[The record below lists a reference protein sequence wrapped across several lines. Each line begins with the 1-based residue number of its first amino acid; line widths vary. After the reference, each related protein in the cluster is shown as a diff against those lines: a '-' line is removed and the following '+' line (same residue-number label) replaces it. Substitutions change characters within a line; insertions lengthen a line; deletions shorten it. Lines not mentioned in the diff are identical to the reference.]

1 MAEPHDVLN
10 ALAPEEARAALT
22 RCCGSTRWV
31 EGMLARRPFASTAE
45 LRADADELW
54 WSLGP
59 EDFLEAFAAHP
70 RIGVRTTT
78 DAWARQEQSSVGAAG
93 AELRAALAEAN
104 DRYLRRFGHI
114 FIVYA
119 TGKTAA
125 EMLGL
130 LEARMP
136 NDPDHELSIA
146 AGEQA
151 KITQLRL
158 EKLAS

>member
-1 MAEPHDVLN
+1 MPEPHELVNGLPPD
-10 ALAPEEARAALT
+10 EARAALK
-22 RCCGSTRWV
+22 RCCGATRWV
-31 EGMLARRPFASTAE
+31 EGMLARRPFASMAA
-45 LRADADELW
+45 LREDADDVW

-59 EDFLEAFAAHP
+59 DDFLEAFAAHP

-114 FIVYA
+114 FIVFA

-136 NDPDHELSIA
+136 NDPERELSIA

-158 EKLAS
+158 EKLAA

>member
-1 MAEPHDVLN
+1 MPEPHEFLN
-10 ALAPEEARAALT
+10 ALPAEQAHAALE

-31 EGMLARRPFASTAE
+31 EGMLARRPYASTAE
-45 LRADADELW
+45 LRADADEVW

-78 DAWARQEQSSVGAAG
+78 DAWAREEQASVGQAG

-104 DRYLRRFGHI
+104 DRYVRRFGFI
-114 FIVYA
+114 FIVFA
-119 TGKTAA
+119 SGKSAS

-130 LEARMP
+130 LEARLP
-136 NDPDHELSIA
+136 NEPARELTIA

-158 EKLAS
+158 EKVAS